1 MQDLISKRSGSSG
14 LWLPPAAAKV
24 DSAEGHAAMI
34 SFRKHRSIAAPD
46 DHALV
51 EADQRFQT
59 AIAQAIAVGGE
70 RVEAVEATV
79 DLKRRTPLDTKSAPL
94 VWVDNVATGNG
105 GVRYRIWQGR
115 QSLTRD
121 GRHTRE
127 IWMVWRQTASGSRR
141 RCIGAVDTLEQARA
155 LAKSDHAG
163 RRGR

>member
-1 MQDLISKRSGSSG
+1 MST
-14 LWLPPAAAKV
+14 
-24 DSAEGHAAMI
+24 
-34 SFRKHRSIAAPD
+34 FRKHRSIAAAA

-70 RVEAVEATV
+70 RVEAVKATV

-127 IWMVWRQTASGSRR
+127 IWMVWRQTASGSRPALHWR
-141 RCIGAVDTLEQARA
+141 GRHARTGAGIGQVGSCRAARA
-155 LAKSDHAG
+155 LG
-163 RRGR
+163 PP

>member
-1 MQDLISKRSGSSG
+1 MSSFG
-14 LWLPPAAAKV
+14 
-24 DSAEGHAAMI
+24 
-34 SFRKHRSIAAPD
+34 KHRSIAAAA

-94 VWVDNVATGNG
+94 VWVDNVTTGNG

-121 GRHTRE
+121 GP
-127 IWMVWRQTASGSRR
+127 A
-141 RCIGAVDTLEQARA
+141 
-155 LAKSDHAG
+155 HAG
-163 RRGR
+163 DLDGMAANR